1 MPADREVL
9 SDTPTVTQALKS
21 SRAADW
27 RGAIKVELTAL
38 LNHGTGEE
46 VALSHVPRG
55 AQILPVKIVLKLK
68 RDSEGVPTKFKAR
81 LVVLGNLQKTVPS
94 NVFSPT
100 ANDKSLKLL
109 LAVAT
114 GLRLPLLSL
123 DVYGASPVI
132 WKLQKTMYGLAASPR
147 AFYDHVSDHLLVC
160 GYQRCAS
167 DPCFFWFRSGDGFLL
182 AVVHVDDFVVAASN
196 EAMLARFVRH
206 MEQVYVVSVTP
217 DVQHFLGLH
226 TQDFPC
232 GARLMSQPGLLRK
245 LFDKHPDIAA
255 LTRMPSVPMSSL
267 FNDAVPEESPACDR
281 KSYMELLGSLLYVVK
296 TRPDISFAVNR
307 LSMRSTVATEAD
319 FRALRRVL
327 AYLYATRHRGVT
339 LRPMLMSDVRLE
351 AWCDA
356 SYALH
361 HDGRFPSGYAFTLA
375 TSSQSGMFYSRS
387 SKQTNVTLSSTEADL
402 YAAVEATKDIIW
414 FWGLLAEIGVPQTA
428 PTTMFVDNASMMV
441 LASSYSG
448 NHKRV
453 KHFLV
458 RLNFLIEA
466 VSDGILHMEKVD
478 TLLNLADT
486 LTKALGPIDFH
497 PKSEALLGSPP
508 AGSPV

>member
-123 DVYGASPVI
+123 DVYGAFLYPTQSEEVFITIPPIITGGESVI

-267 FNDAVPEESPACDR
+267 FNDAAQEESPACDR

-339 LRPMLMSDVRLE
+339 LRPMLRSDVRLH
-351 AWCDA
+351 WRLGVMPRML
-356 SYALH
+356 YIMMVALSLVT
-361 HDGRFPSGYAFTLA
+361 RSLWPQVSRECSIPARRSRPMLRCRRRR
-375 TSSQSGMFYSRS
+375 QSCMRLW
-387 SKQTNVTLSSTEADL
+387 KPPRTLSGFGAFLRKSVFLRLLRPQCLST
-402 YAAVEATKDIIW
+402 T
-414 FWGLLAEIGVPQTA
+414 
-428 PTTMFVDNASMMV
+428 
-441 LASSYSG
+441 
-448 NHKRV
+448 RV
-453 KHFLV
+453 
-458 RLNFLIEA
+458 
-466 VSDGILHMEKVD
+466 
-478 TLLNLADT
+478 
-486 LTKALGPIDFH
+486 
-497 PKSEALLGSPP
+497 
-508 AGSPV
+508 